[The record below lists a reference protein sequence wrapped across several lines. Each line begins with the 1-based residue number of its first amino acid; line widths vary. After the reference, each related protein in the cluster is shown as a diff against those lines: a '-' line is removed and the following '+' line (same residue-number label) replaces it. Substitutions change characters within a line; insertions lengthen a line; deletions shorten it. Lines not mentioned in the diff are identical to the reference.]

1 MDLEQRVQA
10 LEQEVEIL
18 KNQIQVTLLA
28 IQEQLLNQR
37 YPTLHGEELAASV
50 GETATQEQPSA
61 PLVKRVSLNPAV
73 PAPQTAS
80 PSPFT
85 SDAETQPTNNWSVIA
100 RLEKWAVEK
109 IERIGAKRTREL
121 IKLYAKQGRISPQI
135 YEQLIQFVSIYET
148 GEPHKAT
155 GTFAAVVPPNGRVV
169 AGSGRSHPAHADS
182 VVSERSGGNHHDD
195 EKRALVM
202 RLIDGLQGSSKSRRN
217 Y

>member
-37 YPTLHGEELAASV
+37 YPTLHGEELAANTS
-50 GETATQEQPSA
+50 ETVTQEQTAA
-61 PLVKRVSLNPAV
+61 PLVKRVSLNPT
-73 PAPQTAS
+73 APTPQMTA
-80 PSPFT
+80 PSPFMN
-85 SDAETQPTNNWSVIA
+85 DAETQPAKDWSVIA

-109 IERIGAKRTREL
+109 IERIGEKRTREL

-135 YEQLIQFVSIYET
+135 YEQLMQFVSIYET

-155 GTFAAVVPPNGRVV
+155 GTFAAVPPNGKVV
-169 AGSGRSHPAHADS
+169 AGSGRNLPMRADS
-182 VVSERSGGNHHDD
+182 LAIERSSGNHHED

-202 RLIDGLQGSSKSRRN
+202 RLIAGLQGSSKPRRN